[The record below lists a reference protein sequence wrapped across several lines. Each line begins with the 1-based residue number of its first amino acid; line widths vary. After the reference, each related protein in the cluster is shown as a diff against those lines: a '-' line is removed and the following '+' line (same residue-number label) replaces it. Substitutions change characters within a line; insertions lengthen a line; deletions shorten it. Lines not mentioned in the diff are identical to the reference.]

1 MTVVPA
7 PFTQGE
13 LLTSVALD
21 AEFNSKADVDSGG
34 HLLDS
39 EMPADI
45 TAAIAAAQAAAT
57 AATQAAATAQAAAA
71 AAQTAATNAQATA
84 TSAATAASAAQ
95 ATAAAAQAA
104 AGSSGGGGSRVW
116 SVFAGNSNA
125 TTSICELSAGVGVD
139 HVHQTDIGL
148 YTVFLTSGTVLPP
161 NHVVASGAEIPAF
174 SVNVGAW
181 IGLLPGATDDTVA
194 IGGLN
199 RQAAQPWGMD
209 PESGLYFLNIRLTF
223 QAQVVSSPTG
233 ESWAAVFLQ
242 VNW

>member
-1 MTVVPA
+1 MSVTPA
-7 PFTQGE
+7 PFTPGE
-13 LLTSVALD
+13 LLTAAALD
-21 AEFNSKADVDSGG
+21 GEFNTKADVDGTG
-34 HLLDS
+34 HLLDA
-39 EMPADI
+39 EMPVDI
-45 TAAIAAAQAAAT
+45 ATAIAAAQAAAT

-84 TSAATAASAAQ
+84 TSASSAASAAQ
-95 ATAAAAQAA
+95 ITATAAQAA
-104 AGSSGGGGSRVW
+104 AGSSGGGGGKVW

-148 YTVFLTSGTVLPP
+148 YTVFLSSGTVLPP
-161 NHVVASGAEIPAF
+161 NHVLASGDEIPAF
-174 SVNVGAW
+174 SVSVGAW

-209 PESGLYFLNIRLTF
+209 PESGLCFLNIRLTF
-223 QAQVVSSPTG
+223 QAQVIASPTG